1 MNVKIEKLDHF
12 GRGITEIDN
21 KICFVENALPNEI
34 VKINII
40 KETKKYYV
48 AEVVDFIEKSPSRI
62 IEKCP
67 YYSIF
72 CGGCDLEHLSF
83 KKENEFK
90 RRKVQELLVKF
101 AKINP
106 TKVKETVFSDEYYYR
121 NKVTFHGKDQQL
133 GYYKKGS
140 NSLIKIDKCY
150 LLNPRINSILK
161 DLNSTENNI
170 TEVIIRTS
178 NNQEEIM
185 LKISGE
191 VSNINELKEKVDV
204 LVYNDKYLTEK
215 KRIITNIGN
224 KNYYLSIDSFF
235 QVNEKLTEKLYDKV
249 KTEVE
254 KIKPKRLLDLYS
266 GTGSFGIYVSEF
278 VDGLVT
284 GVDYSKSNIE
294 DANLNKRL
302 NNITNIE
309 FIENKVENV
318 IENFKDID
326 MIIVDPPRS
335 GLDQKT
341 IENIKRLS
349 PSNIVYVSCDP
360 ATLARDINLLKE
372 YEVVEVTP
380 FNMFPRT
387 YHVETVCILERRQS
401 TELQDLYDSKFN
413 KLDKTI
419 RRRVDEIPENCY
431 VMMSYALI
439 KNNDKYLLECATA
452 RSNNTLAIPGGHILA
467 GEDGITGLKRELKE
481 ELNLEKLNIKH
492 LDTIIYP
499 YNNYIFNI
507 YLIEDEI
514 DINNIVYDFSEVVN
528 INWYTKDE
536 IFNKIKEGKVNKGY
550 AYILEKYI

>member
-12 GRGITEIDN
+12 GRGITEVNN

-48 AEVVDFIEKSPSRI
+48 AEVVDFIEKSPNRI

-67 YYSIF
+67 YYSI

-121 NKVTFHGKDQQL
+121 NKVTFHSKDKQL
-133 GYYKKGS
+133 GYYQKGS
-140 NSLIKIDKCY
+140 NNLIKIDKCY

-204 LVYNDKYLTEK
+204 LVYNDEYLTEK
-215 KRIITNIGN
+215 KRIITSIGN
-224 KNYYLSIDSFF
+224 KKYYLSIDSFF

-249 KTEVE
+249 KAEVE
-254 KIKPKRLLDLYS
+254 KVKPKRLLDLYS

-294 DANLNKRL
+294 DANLNKKL

-341 IENIKRLS
+341 IENIKRLF

>member
-12 GRGITEIDN
+12 GRGITEINN

-48 AEVVDFIEKSPSRI
+48 AEVVDFIEKSPNRI

-67 YYSIF
+67 YYSI

-121 NKVTFHGKDQQL
+121 NKVTFHGKDKQL
-133 GYYKKGS
+133 GYYQKGS
-140 NSLIKIDKCY
+140 NNLIKIDKCY

-161 DLNSTENNI
+161 ELNSAKNNI

-191 VSNINELKEKVDV
+191 VLNINDLKEKVDV
-204 LVYNDKYLTEK
+204 LVYNDEYLTEK
-215 KRIITNIGN
+215 KRIITSIGN

-254 KIKPKRLLDLYS
+254 KVKPKRLLDLYS

-278 VDGLVT
+278 VDDFVT

-294 DANLNKRL
+294 DANLNKKL

-318 IENFKDID
+318 IEDFKDID
-326 MIIVDPPRS
+326 MIIVDPPRL

-341 IENIKRLS
+341 IQNIKRLS

-387 YHVETVCILERRQS
+387 YHVETVSI
-401 TELQDLYDSKFN
+401 
-413 KLDKTI
+413 
-419 RRRVDEIPENCY
+419 
-431 VMMSYALI
+431 
-439 KNNDKYLLECATA
+439 
-452 RSNNTLAIPGGHILA
+452 
-467 GEDGITGLKRELKE
+467 LKRK
-481 ELNLEKLNIKH
+481 
-492 LDTIIYP
+492 II
-499 YNNYIFNI
+499 
-507 YLIEDEI
+507 
-514 DINNIVYDFSEVVN
+514 
-528 INWYTKDE
+528 
-536 IFNKIKEGKVNKGY
+536 
-550 AYILEKYI
+550 

>member
-48 AEVVDFIEKSPSRI
+48 AEVVDFIEKSPNRI

-67 YYSIF
+67 YYSI

-121 NKVTFHGKDQQL
+121 NKVTFHGKDKQL
-133 GYYKKGS
+133 GYYQKGS
-140 NSLIKIDKCY
+140 NNLIKIDKCY

-161 DLNSTENNI
+161 ELNSTKNNI

-191 VSNINELKEKVDV
+191 VLNINDLKEKVDV
-204 LVYNDKYLTEK
+204 LVYNDEYLTEK
-215 KRIITNIGN
+215 KRIITSIGN
-224 KNYYLSIDSFF
+224 KKYYLSIDSFF
-235 QVNEKLTEKLYDKV
+235 QVNEKLTEKLYGKV

-254 KIKPKRLLDLYS
+254 KVKPKRLLDLYS

-278 VDGLVT
+278 VDDFVT

-294 DANLNKRL
+294 DANLNKKL

-318 IENFKDID
+318 IEDFKDID

-387 YHVETVCILERRQS
+387 YHVECVCVMERR
-401 TELQDLYDSKFN
+401 
-413 KLDKTI
+413 
-419 RRRVDEIPENCY
+419 
-431 VMMSYALI
+431 
-439 KNNDKYLLECATA
+439 
-452 RSNNTLAIPGGHILA
+452 
-467 GEDGITGLKRELKE
+467 
-481 ELNLEKLNIKH
+481 
-492 LDTIIYP
+492 
-499 YNNYIFNI
+499 
-507 YLIEDEI
+507 
-514 DINNIVYDFSEVVN
+514 
-528 INWYTKDE
+528 
-536 IFNKIKEGKVNKGY
+536 
-550 AYILEKYI
+550 

>member
-12 GRGITEIDN
+12 GRGITEINN

-48 AEVVDFIEKSPSRI
+48 AEVVDFIEKSPNRI

-121 NKVTFHGKDQQL
+121 NKVKFHGKDKQL
-133 GYYKKGS
+133 GYYQKGS
-140 NSLIKIDKCY
+140 NNLIKIDKCY

-161 DLNSTENNI
+161 ELNSAKNNI

-191 VSNINELKEKVDV
+191 VLNINDLKEKVDV
-204 LVYNDKYLTEK
+204 LVYNDEYLTEK
-215 KRIITNIGN
+215 KRIITSIGN
-224 KNYYLSIDSFF
+224 KKYYLSIDSFF

-278 VDGLVT
+278 VDDFVI

-294 DANLNKRL
+294 DANLNKKL

-318 IENFKDID
+318 IEDFKDID
-326 MIIVDPPRS
+326 MIIVDPPRL

-387 YHVETVCILERRQS
+387 YHVETVSI
-401 TELQDLYDSKFN
+401 
-413 KLDKTI
+413 
-419 RRRVDEIPENCY
+419 
-431 VMMSYALI
+431 
-439 KNNDKYLLECATA
+439 
-452 RSNNTLAIPGGHILA
+452 
-467 GEDGITGLKRELKE
+467 LKRK
-481 ELNLEKLNIKH
+481 
-492 LDTIIYP
+492 II
-499 YNNYIFNI
+499 
-507 YLIEDEI
+507 
-514 DINNIVYDFSEVVN
+514 
-528 INWYTKDE
+528 
-536 IFNKIKEGKVNKGY
+536 
-550 AYILEKYI
+550 

>member
-12 GRGITEIDN
+12 GRGITEINN

-48 AEVVDFIEKSPSRI
+48 AEVIDFIEKSPNRI

-67 YYSIF
+67 YYSI

-121 NKVTFHGKDQQL
+121 NKVTFHGKDKQL
-133 GYYKKGS
+133 GYYQKGS
-140 NSLIKIDKCY
+140 NNLIKIDKCY

-161 DLNSTENNI
+161 ELNSAKNNI

-191 VSNINELKEKVDV
+191 VLNINDLKEKVDV
-204 LVYNDKYLTEK
+204 LVYNDEYLTEK
-215 KRIITNIGN
+215 KRIITSIGN
-224 KNYYLSIDSFF
+224 KKYYLSIDSFF

-254 KIKPKRLLDLYS
+254 KVKPKRLLDLYS

-278 VDGLVT
+278 VDDFVT

-294 DANLNKRL
+294 DANLNKKL

-318 IENFKDID
+318 IEDFKDID

-349 PSNIVYVSCDP
+349 PSNIIYVSCDP

-372 YEVVEVTP
+372 YEVVEVIP

-387 YHVETVCILERRQS
+387 YHVECVCVMERR
-401 TELQDLYDSKFN
+401 
-413 KLDKTI
+413 
-419 RRRVDEIPENCY
+419 
-431 VMMSYALI
+431 
-439 KNNDKYLLECATA
+439 
-452 RSNNTLAIPGGHILA
+452 
-467 GEDGITGLKRELKE
+467 
-481 ELNLEKLNIKH
+481 
-492 LDTIIYP
+492 
-499 YNNYIFNI
+499 
-507 YLIEDEI
+507 
-514 DINNIVYDFSEVVN
+514 
-528 INWYTKDE
+528 
-536 IFNKIKEGKVNKGY
+536 
-550 AYILEKYI
+550 

>member
-12 GRGITEIDN
+12 GRGITEINN

-48 AEVVDFIEKSPSRI
+48 AEVVDFIEKSPNRI

-67 YYSIF
+67 YYSI

-121 NKVTFHGKDQQL
+121 NKVTFHGKDKQL
-133 GYYKKGS
+133 GYYQKGS
-140 NSLIKIDKCY
+140 NNLIKIDKCY

-161 DLNSTENNI
+161 ELNSAKNNI

-191 VSNINELKEKVDV
+191 VLNINDLKEKVDV
-204 LVYNDKYLTEK
+204 LVYNDEYLTEK
-215 KRIITNIGN
+215 KRIITSIGN
-224 KNYYLSIDSFF
+224 KKYYLSIDSFF

-254 KIKPKRLLDLYS
+254 KVKPKRLLDLYS

-278 VDGLVT
+278 VDDFVI

-294 DANLNKRL
+294 DANLNKKL

-318 IENFKDID
+318 IEDFKDID
-326 MIIVDPPRS
+326 MIIVDPPRL

-387 YHVETVCILERRQS
+387 YHVETVSI
-401 TELQDLYDSKFN
+401 
-413 KLDKTI
+413 
-419 RRRVDEIPENCY
+419 
-431 VMMSYALI
+431 
-439 KNNDKYLLECATA
+439 
-452 RSNNTLAIPGGHILA
+452 
-467 GEDGITGLKRELKE
+467 LKRK
-481 ELNLEKLNIKH
+481 
-492 LDTIIYP
+492 II
-499 YNNYIFNI
+499 
-507 YLIEDEI
+507 
-514 DINNIVYDFSEVVN
+514 
-528 INWYTKDE
+528 
-536 IFNKIKEGKVNKGY
+536 
-550 AYILEKYI
+550 

>member
-48 AEVVDFIEKSPSRI
+48 AEVVDFIEKSPNRI

-67 YYSIF
+67 YYCIF

-121 NKVTFHGKDQQL
+121 NKVTFHGKDKQL
-133 GYYKKGS
+133 GYYQKGS
-140 NSLIKIDKCY
+140 NSLIKIDICY

-161 DLNSTENNI
+161 ELNSTENNI

-178 NNQEEIM
+178 NNQDDIR

-191 VSNINELKEKVDV
+191 VLNINVLKEKVDV
-204 LVYNDKYLTEK
+204 LVYNDKYLTKK
-215 KRIITNIGN
+215 KRIITSIGN

-249 KTEVE
+249 KAEVE

-294 DANLNKRL
+294 DANLNKKL

-318 IENFKDID
+318 IEDFKDID
-326 MIIVDPPRS
+326 MIIVDPPRL

-387 YHVETVCILERRQS
+387 YHVESISVLERKS
-401 TELQDLYDSKFN
+401 
-413 KLDKTI
+413 
-419 RRRVDEIPENCY
+419 V
-431 VMMSYALI
+431 
-439 KNNDKYLLECATA
+439 
-452 RSNNTLAIPGGHILA
+452 
-467 GEDGITGLKRELKE
+467 
-481 ELNLEKLNIKH
+481 EK
-492 LDTIIYP
+492 
-499 YNNYIFNI
+499 
-507 YLIEDEI
+507 
-514 DINNIVYDFSEVVN
+514 
-528 INWYTKDE
+528 
-536 IFNKIKEGKVNKGY
+536 
-550 AYILEKYI
+550 

>member
-48 AEVVDFIEKSPSRI
+48 AEVVDFIEKSPNRI

-67 YYSIF
+67 YYRI

-121 NKVTFHGKDQQL
+121 NKVTFHGKDKQL
-133 GYYKKGS
+133 GYYQKGS
-140 NSLIKIDKCY
+140 NNLIKIDKCY
-150 LLNPRINSILK
+150 LLNSRINSILK
-161 DLNSTENNI
+161 ELNLTKNNI

-191 VSNINELKEKVDV
+191 VLNINEIKEKVDV

-215 KRIITNIGN
+215 KRIITSIGN

-284 GVDYSKSNIE
+284 GVDYSKSNIK
-294 DANLNKRL
+294 DANLNKKL
-302 NNITNIE
+302 NNINNIE
-309 FIENKVENV
+309 
-318 IENFKDID
+318 
-326 MIIVDPPRS
+326 
-335 GLDQKT
+335 L
-341 IENIKRLS
+341 
-349 PSNIVYVSCDP
+349 
-360 ATLARDINLLKE
+360 
-372 YEVVEVTP
+372 
-380 FNMFPRT
+380 
-387 YHVETVCILERRQS
+387 
-401 TELQDLYDSKFN
+401 
-413 KLDKTI
+413 
-419 RRRVDEIPENCY
+419 
-431 VMMSYALI
+431 
-439 KNNDKYLLECATA
+439 
-452 RSNNTLAIPGGHILA
+452 
-467 GEDGITGLKRELKE
+467 
-481 ELNLEKLNIKH
+481 
-492 LDTIIYP
+492 
-499 YNNYIFNI
+499 
-507 YLIEDEI
+507 
-514 DINNIVYDFSEVVN
+514 
-528 INWYTKDE
+528 
-536 IFNKIKEGKVNKGY
+536 
-550 AYILEKYI
+550 

>member
-12 GRGITEIDN
+12 GRGITEINN

-34 VKINII
+34 VKISII

-48 AEVVDFIEKSPSRI
+48 AEVVDFIEKSPNRI

-67 YYSIF
+67 YYSI

-121 NKVTFHGKDQQL
+121 NKVTFHGKDKQL
-133 GYYKKGS
+133 GYYQKGS
-140 NSLIKIDKCY
+140 NNLIKIDKCY
-150 LLNPRINSILK
+150 LLNSRINSILK
-161 DLNSTENNI
+161 ELNLTKNNI

-191 VSNINELKEKVDV
+191 VLNINEIKEKVDV

-215 KRIITNIGN
+215 KRIITSIGN

-249 KTEVE
+249 KAEVE

-284 GVDYSKSNIE
+284 GVDYSKSNIK
-294 DANLNKRL
+294 DANLNKKL
-302 NNITNIE
+302 NNINNIE

-318 IENFKDID
+318 IESFKDID

-360 ATLARDINLLKE
+360 ATLARDISLLKE

-387 YHVETVCILERRQS
+387 YHVECVCLLERR
-401 TELQDLYDSKFN
+401 
-413 KLDKTI
+413 
-419 RRRVDEIPENCY
+419 R
-431 VMMSYALI
+431 
-439 KNNDKYLLECATA
+439 
-452 RSNNTLAIPGGHILA
+452 
-467 GEDGITGLKRELKE
+467 
-481 ELNLEKLNIKH
+481 
-492 LDTIIYP
+492 
-499 YNNYIFNI
+499 
-507 YLIEDEI
+507 
-514 DINNIVYDFSEVVN
+514 
-528 INWYTKDE
+528 
-536 IFNKIKEGKVNKGY
+536 
-550 AYILEKYI
+550 

>member
-48 AEVVDFIEKSPSRI
+48 AEVVDFIEKSPNRI

-67 YYSIF
+67 YYCIF

-121 NKVTFHGKDQQL
+121 NKVTFHGKDKQL
-133 GYYKKGS
+133 GYYQKGS

-161 DLNSTENNI
+161 ELNSTENNI

-191 VSNINELKEKVDV
+191 VLNINELKEKVDV

-215 KRIITNIGN
+215 KRIITSIGN

-254 KIKPKRLLDLYS
+254 KIKPKKLLDLYS

-284 GVDYSKSNIE
+284 GVDYSK
-294 DANLNKRL
+294 
-302 NNITNIE
+302 
-309 FIENKVENV
+309 
-318 IENFKDID
+318 
-326 MIIVDPPRS
+326 
-335 GLDQKT
+335 
-341 IENIKRLS
+341 
-349 PSNIVYVSCDP
+349 
-360 ATLARDINLLKE
+360 
-372 YEVVEVTP
+372 
-380 FNMFPRT
+380 
-387 YHVETVCILERRQS
+387 
-401 TELQDLYDSKFN
+401 
-413 KLDKTI
+413 
-419 RRRVDEIPENCY
+419 
-431 VMMSYALI
+431 
-439 KNNDKYLLECATA
+439 
-452 RSNNTLAIPGGHILA
+452 
-467 GEDGITGLKRELKE
+467 
-481 ELNLEKLNIKH
+481 
-492 LDTIIYP
+492 
-499 YNNYIFNI
+499 
-507 YLIEDEI
+507 
-514 DINNIVYDFSEVVN
+514 
-528 INWYTKDE
+528 
-536 IFNKIKEGKVNKGY
+536 
-550 AYILEKYI
+550 

>member
-48 AEVVDFIEKSPSRI
+48 AEVVDFIEKSPNRI

-67 YYSIF
+67 YYSI

-121 NKVTFHGKDQQL
+121 NKVTFHGKDKQL
-133 GYYKKGS
+133 GYYQKGS
-140 NSLIKIDKCY
+140 NNLIKIDKCY

-204 LVYNDKYLTEK
+204 LVYNDEYLTEK
-215 KRIITNIGN
+215 KRIITSIGN
-224 KNYYLSIDSFF
+224 KKYYLSIDSFF
-235 QVNEKLTEKLYDKV
+235 QVNEKLTEKLYGKV

-254 KIKPKRLLDLYS
+254 KVKPKRLLDLYS

-294 DANLNKRL
+294 DANLNKKL

-318 IENFKDID
+318 IEDFKDID

>member
-12 GRGITEIDN
+12 GRGITEINN

-48 AEVVDFIEKSPSRI
+48 AEVIDFIEKSPNRI

-67 YYSIF
+67 YYSI

-106 TKVKETVFSDEYYYR
+106 TKVKETVFFDEYYYR
-121 NKVTFHGKDQQL
+121 NKVTFHGKDKQL
-133 GYYKKGS
+133 GYYQKGS
-140 NSLIKIDKCY
+140 NNLIKIDKCY

-161 DLNSTENNI
+161 ELNSAKNNI

-191 VSNINELKEKVDV
+191 VLNINDLKEKVDV
-204 LVYNDKYLTEK
+204 LVYNDEYLTEK
-215 KRIITNIGN
+215 KRIITSIGN
-224 KNYYLSIDSFF
+224 KKYYLSIDSFF

-254 KIKPKRLLDLYS
+254 KVKPKRLLDLYS

-278 VDGLVT
+278 VDDFVT

-294 DANLNKRL
+294 DANLNKKL

-318 IENFKDID
+318 IEDFKDID

-349 PSNIVYVSCDP
+349 PSNIIYVSCDP

-372 YEVVEVTP
+372 YEVVEVIP

-387 YHVETVCILERRQS
+387 YHVECVCVMERR
-401 TELQDLYDSKFN
+401 
-413 KLDKTI
+413 
-419 RRRVDEIPENCY
+419 
-431 VMMSYALI
+431 
-439 KNNDKYLLECATA
+439 
-452 RSNNTLAIPGGHILA
+452 
-467 GEDGITGLKRELKE
+467 
-481 ELNLEKLNIKH
+481 
-492 LDTIIYP
+492 
-499 YNNYIFNI
+499 
-507 YLIEDEI
+507 
-514 DINNIVYDFSEVVN
+514 
-528 INWYTKDE
+528 
-536 IFNKIKEGKVNKGY
+536 
-550 AYILEKYI
+550 

>member
-12 GRGITEIDN
+12 GRGITEINN

-48 AEVVDFIEKSPSRI
+48 AEVVDFIEKSPNRI

-121 NKVTFHGKDQQL
+121 NKVTFHSKDKQL
-133 GYYKKGS
+133 GYYQKGS
-140 NSLIKIDKCY
+140 NNLIKIDKCY

-161 DLNSTENNI
+161 ELNSTKNNI

-185 LKISGE
+185 LKISGK
-191 VSNINELKEKVDV
+191 VLNINDLKEKVDV
-204 LVYNDKYLTEK
+204 LVYNDEYLTEK
-215 KRIITNIGN
+215 KRIITSIGN
-224 KNYYLSIDSFF
+224 KKYYLSIDSFF
-235 QVNEKLTEKLYDKV
+235 QVNEKLTEKLYGKV

-254 KIKPKRLLDLYS
+254 KVKPKRLLDLYS

-294 DANLNKRL
+294 DANLNKKL

-318 IENFKDID
+318 IEDFKNID

>member
-12 GRGITEIDN
+12 GRGITEIFG
-21 KICFVENALPNEI
+21 KICFVENALPGEI
-34 VKINII
+34 VNIKVV
-40 KETKKYYV
+40 KETKKYFL
-48 AEVVDFIEKSPSRI
+48 AEVVDFIEKSPNRI

-67 YYSIF
+67 YYSI

-106 TKVKETVFSDEYYYR
+106 TKVKETVSSDEYYYR
-121 NKVTFHGKDQQL
+121 NKVTFHGKDKKI
-133 GYYKKGS
+133 GYYQKGS
-140 NSLIKIDKCY
+140 NNLIKIDKCY
-150 LLNPRINSILK
+150 LLNPKINSILK
-161 DLNSTENNI
+161 ELNSRENNNI
-170 TEVIIRTS
+170 VEVIIRTS

-191 VSNINELKEKVDV
+191 VSNINELKEKVDI
-204 LVYNDKYLTEK
+204 LVYNDKYLTKK
-215 KRIITNIGN
+215 KRIITSIGN

-249 KTEVE
+249 KAEVE
-254 KIKPKRLLDLYS
+254 KVKPKRLLDLYS

-278 VDGLVT
+278 VDGLIT

-294 DANLNKRL
+294 DANLNKNL

-318 IENFKDID
+318 IEDFKNID

-349 PSNIVYVSCDP
+349 PNNIIYISCDP

-372 YEVVEVTP
+372 YEVVEITP

-387 YHVETVCILERRQS
+387 YHVECVVLMS
-401 TELQDLYDSKFN
+401 
-413 KLDKTI
+413 
-419 RRRVDEIPENCY
+419 RV
-431 VMMSYALI
+431 
-439 KNNDKYLLECATA
+439 
-452 RSNNTLAIPGGHILA
+452 
-467 GEDGITGLKRELKE
+467 
-481 ELNLEKLNIKH
+481 EK
-492 LDTIIYP
+492 
-499 YNNYIFNI
+499 
-507 YLIEDEI
+507 
-514 DINNIVYDFSEVVN
+514 
-528 INWYTKDE
+528 
-536 IFNKIKEGKVNKGY
+536 
-550 AYILEKYI
+550 

>member
-48 AEVVDFIEKSPSRI
+48 AEVVDFIEKSPNRI

-67 YYSIF
+67 YYSI

-121 NKVTFHGKDQQL
+121 NKVTFHSKDKQL
-133 GYYKKGS
+133 GYYQKGS
-140 NSLIKIDKCY
+140 NNLIKIDKCY

-191 VSNINELKEKVDV
+191 VSNINDLKEKVDV
-204 LVYNDKYLTEK
+204 LVYNDEYLTEK
-215 KRIITNIGN
+215 KRIITSIGN
-224 KNYYLSIDSFF
+224 KKYYLSIDSFF
-235 QVNEKLTEKLYDKV
+235 QVNEKLTEKLYGKV

-254 KIKPKRLLDLYS
+254 KVKPKRLLDLYS

-278 VDGLVT
+278 VDDFVT

-294 DANLNKRL
+294 DANLNKKL

-318 IENFKDID
+318 IEDFKDID